1 MVVSCLCQ
9 SCFVLKASVQKVHW
23 YRRFVVSLS
32 RAVFTFWRV
41 CLRLLR
47 SREADA
53 IDEVSESTD
62 PTEESDGAP

>member
-23 YRRFVVSLS
+23 YRRLAVSLS
-32 RAVFTFWRV
+32 LVVLIFWRV
-41 CLRLLR
+41 CLLRL

-53 IDEVSESTD
+53 IGEVSDSTE